1 MHASGHRDHVLGVSW
16 HEGGRMFASCSHD
29 GLVLLWRTDV
39 GSPVMVLKAHES
51 IVYHCQYLPNSNR
64 CVAAAAGRG
73 GDAARPCP
81 SV

>member
-1 MHASGHRDHVLGVSW
+1 MLGVSW

-64 CVAAAAGRG
+64 CVAAASRG
-73 GDAARPCP
+73 SATLQGHVRWP
-81 SV
+81 SSA